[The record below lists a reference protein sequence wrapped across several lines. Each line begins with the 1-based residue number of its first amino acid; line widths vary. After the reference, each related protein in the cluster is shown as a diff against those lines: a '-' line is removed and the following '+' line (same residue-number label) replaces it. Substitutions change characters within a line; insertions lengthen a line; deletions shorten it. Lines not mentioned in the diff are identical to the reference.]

1 MLQRGAGFLIKIV
14 LANAITPYEY
24 GIITMVAISLPGILQ
39 LATNLNFYYLLAHS
53 EEGKNY
59 FGFTIL
65 YSLIIT
71 ILLSILLFLFSNT
84 FFQYLNL
91 PMDNWQLL
99 YAVIIISIFPL
110 SILVDLQGF
119 LAGQKIYSL
128 SGLIMT
134 IPSIFRLLIIV
145 YLVYFDLASLD
156 IIMLVF
162 AISYIIPLFF
172 ILFSKHS
179 MGLMHQIKNIN
190 IPSKKMFAFAG
201 SLFIVGSFSLIGQYL
216 IKIVVSHELG
226 IIWQGYYDVSLTLSS
241 ILVFAQGTMSYISI
255 PEATNSNRNAIYEKG
270 GFGDVTRGLLALMMF
285 LLIILYF
292 YSGFIIDK
300 IFSKDYVAASDYVFI
315 LAIGYLFLF
324 VQSFLV
330 NLNLSFAKNAKDYI
344 STTLLAL
351 LLLPLF
357 YFMTEF
363 LITLFKANGY
373 GNGFIG
379 AYLSFTLIL
388 MLYTILTIYYS
399 KDLSPLGILLQKLD
413 KLIISFMIS
422 FIIIYLLNHYFDLP
436 TLIGM
441 VISGII
447 FCFLIF
453 STGYL
458 KISLFLEMFR
468 GSKG

>member
-1 MLQRGAGFLIKIV
+1 
-14 LANAITPYEY
+14 
-24 GIITMVAISLPGILQ
+24 
-39 LATNLNFYYLLAHS
+39 
-53 EEGKNY
+53 
-59 FGFTIL
+59 
-65 YSLIIT
+65 
-71 ILLSILLFLFSNT
+71 
-84 FFQYLNL
+84 
-91 PMDNWQLL
+91 
-99 YAVIIISIFPL
+99 
-110 SILVDLQGF
+110 
-119 LAGQKIYSL
+119 
-128 SGLIMT
+128 
-134 IPSIFRLLIIV
+134 
-145 YLVYFDLASLD
+145 
-156 IIMLVF
+156 MLVF

-292 YSGFIIDK
+292 YSGYIIDK

-330 NLNLSFAKNAKDYI
+330 NLNLSFAKNAKEYI

-388 MLYTILTIYYS
+388 MLYTVLTIYYS
-399 KDLSPLGILLQKLD
+399 KDLSPLGILLHKLD